1 MPTLNYT
8 TTVNVARTAGEV
20 QALLAEAGADAVAI
34 KYAQK
39 QPVGVSFVL
48 LTPHGQRSF
57 DLPVEVAG
65 VRAMLQE
72 QVATGHI
79 RGGKSRAEWTSPE
92 HAARVAWR
100 IAKDWLEAQLALIQ
114 AGMAKLDQVM
124 LPYLR
129 VDGGQSLYE
138 LYRANETRALEGSKD
153 GPE

>member
-1 MPTLNYT
+1 VPTLNYT
-8 TTVNVARTAGEV
+8 TMVPVSRTAGEV

-34 KYAQK
+34 KYVAK

-57 DLPVEVAG
+57 DLPVDVAG
-65 VRAMLQE
+65 VRRLLSAQ
-72 QVATGHI
+72 AS
-79 RGGKSRAEWTSPE
+79 SRAVKSHAVSRSVLTSPE

-114 AGMAKLDQVM
+114 AGMAQLDQVM

-138 LYRANETRALEGSKD
+138 LYRANETKALEGSTD
-153 GPE
+153 A